1 MNEKKHALLIFSK
14 APIPGL
20 TKTRL
25 TIARGGILSEE
36 QAAEFYQASLL
47 DVLNLSFYALNV
59 LNKKS
64 GSGEGA
70 GLDRYE
76 LVISNS
82 PASEQPVLERVIEE
96 NGPWPGPIHFIND
109 RGQNFDQHFDDAF
122 NQLFALGYHNVVAIG
137 GDMPTMPTS
146 HLVKAFEWLEHFDKT
161 SPVGGFVQAPCQACG
176 VSLVGYS
183 HHTPMDSEGVYYS
196 LDGVPALDAYT
207 MKSIERDVPIA
218 LLDAVADIDDVEDL
232 AHSISIIRT
241 MAVCHDNQPELVV
254 PDRVIDFVRDHG
266 IAITTPPND
275 LHDPRERIDA

>member
-1 MNEKKHALLIFSK
+1 MNEKKHALLVFSK

-25 TIARGGILSEE
+25 TKERGGILTKE

-47 DVLNLSFYALNV
+47 DVLDLSFYALNA
-59 LNKKS
+59 LNEKIGTGNNKS
-64 GSGEGA
+64 A
-70 GLDRYE
+70 DRYE
-76 LVISNS
+76 LVISSS
-82 PASEQPVLERVIEE
+82 PASEQHVLEQVIEE
-96 NGPWPGPIHFIND
+96 NGPWSGPVRFIND
-109 RGQNFDQHFDDAF
+109 RGQNFDEHFDDAF
-122 NQLFALGYHNVVAIG
+122 KQLFAMGYHSVVAIG

-146 HLVKAFEWLEHFDKT
+146 HLVKAFEWLHHFDKT

-183 HHTPMDSEGVYYS
+183 SHTPMDSEGVYYS
-196 LDGVPALDAYT
+196 LDGIPALDAYT

-241 MAVCHDNQPELVV
+241 MAVCNANQPELVV
-254 PDRVIDFVRDHG
+254 PDRVIDFVRNNG
-266 IAITTPPND
+266 IVIVTPPND